1 MITKTDFGQIRP
13 TSTWRG
19 TKKMSALMIA
29 RITVKNP
36 EKFQEYISKT
46 TQVAK
51 VYGAELQY
59 RGKTDKTLHGEGND
73 HSLIIIVKFPSLEKI
88 DEWYSSDAY
97 QPLKALRDEGSDMQI
112 TSYEV
117 MT

>member
-1 MITKTDFGQIRP
+1 
-13 TSTWRG
+13 
-19 TKKMSALMIA
+19 MSALMIA

-36 EKFQEYISKT
+36 EKFQEYIAKT

-51 VYGAELQY
+51 SYGAELLY
-59 RGKTDKTLHGEGND
+59 RGKADRTLHGEGND
-73 HSLIIIVKFPSLEKI
+73 HGLIIIVKFPSLEKI
-88 DEWYSSDAY
+88 NEWYGSDAY